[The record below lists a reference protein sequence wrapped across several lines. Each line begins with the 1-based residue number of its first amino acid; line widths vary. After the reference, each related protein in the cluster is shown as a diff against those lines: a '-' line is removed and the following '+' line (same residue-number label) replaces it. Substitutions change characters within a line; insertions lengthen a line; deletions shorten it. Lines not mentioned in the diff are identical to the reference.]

1 MQVKKLIGFVAG
13 ALIAYVL
20 LESVKRAQAAPG
32 GSDMVWDNGRLV
44 PIDSIFGVSDVTRA
58 GSQGIGDAY
67 PSYDP

>member
-1 MQVKKLIGFVAG
+1 MKKLIGFVAG

-32 GSDMVWDNGRLV
+32 ESEMVWENGRLV
-44 PIDSIFGVSDVTRA
+44 PINRIFGVSDVTRA
-58 GSQGIGDAY
+58 GSQGVGDAY